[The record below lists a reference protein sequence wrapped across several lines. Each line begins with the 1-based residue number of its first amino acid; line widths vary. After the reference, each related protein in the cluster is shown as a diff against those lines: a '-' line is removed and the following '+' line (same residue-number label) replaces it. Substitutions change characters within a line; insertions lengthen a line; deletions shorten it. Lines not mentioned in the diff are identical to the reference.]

1 MSNFCGTP
9 ILYFNSNYLDI
20 KNKFK
25 NIIKEDNNLLICK
38 ENDIFHHYLFKD
50 NHLVLVVSYIDTHS
64 DTSSNFL
71 KAYNSM
77 NERYRFMTNTGDNIY
92 WYQQHEKQFYIV
104 SMQDKKS
111 KNWYFFYSPSQDLI
125 RKNIENIKD

>member
-1 MSNFCGTP
+1 
-9 ILYFNSNYLDI
+9 
-20 KNKFK
+20 
-25 NIIKEDNNLLICK
+25 
-38 ENDIFHHYLFKD
+38 
-50 NHLVLVVSYIDTHS
+50 
-64 DTSSNFL
+64 
-71 KAYNSM
+71 M